1 MSCPVF
7 LQGTQLLMKPG
18 DGGGSVLLER
28 RTEHLEARKCEA
40 SALLVKES

>member
-7 LQGTQLLMKPG
+7 LQGTQLLMKPE
-18 DGGGSVLLER
+18 DGRSVLIER
-28 RTEHLEARKCEA
+28 RTEHLQARKCEA